1 MLNCR
6 PGVRFL
12 GSRPD
17 DPTQYRDVTHLD
29 LRDGPVLVQV
39 RDHESDYWRHRYLF
53 TIADDLHEAEQPFF
67 CRETKCSRI
76 ETRYKFA
83 RILKGK

>member
-1 MLNCR
+1 MLDCR
-6 PGVRFL
+6 PCLGFL
-12 GSRPD
+12 GIRPD
-17 DPTQYRDVTHLD
+17 DPTQYRDVTQLD

-39 RDHESDYWRHRYLF
+39 RDHESEYWRHRYLF
-53 TIADDLHEAEQPFF
+53 SIADECQLASYPFV